1 MTCSFNVGKIFHF
14 KYLVFHI
21 NITVYM
27 ILMHFINKSNFL
39 PSCTT
44 QYRGK
49 NSVVWHISVYN
60 RPVAEDSPV
69 CYQTCTSP
77 LSYMIT
83 VKGHSGWVGWREW
96 NVPLWSVMVL
106 IHLDTLVCYILSSV
120 ISRNWAYTS
129 REHSPLLLNI
139 NL

>member
-1 MTCSFNVGKIFHF
+1 MTFSFNAGEIFHL
-14 KYLVFHI
+14 KYLIFHI

-27 ILMHFINKSNFL
+27 SLMHFSNKSNFL

-44 QYRGK
+44 QHRGK
-49 NSVVWHISVYN
+49 NSVVCDIAVYT

-69 CYQTCTSP
+69 CYQTCPSP
-77 LSYMIT
+77 LLYLTT
-83 VKGHSGWVGWREW
+83 VKGHSGWVGLREW

-129 REHSPLLLNI
+129 REHSPLLLNM